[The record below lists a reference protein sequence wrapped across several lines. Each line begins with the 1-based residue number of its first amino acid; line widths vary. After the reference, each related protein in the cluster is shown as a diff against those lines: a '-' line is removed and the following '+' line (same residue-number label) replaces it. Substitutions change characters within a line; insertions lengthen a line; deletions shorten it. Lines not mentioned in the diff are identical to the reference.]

1 MDSDPPFGAARL
13 RTTTKVA
20 VLAIWLS
27 ACGGSESPTGVIP
40 GANPPTTNTPAAFPG
55 FDRSIYPGDATMAAW
70 RYPTSPYYWA
80 GYYLPAPCHRDVT
93 WMSKYSTL
101 TANGWGLAAIYVG
114 QQDWAQ
120 IPQSV
125 AVSGA
130 RATARAAEST
140 SRDKAVAQQFAVC
153 SASLLSAD
161 QATAEAADA
170 VAKLK
175 ADGFPDG
182 STVFLDVEYVS
193 AVSLSLL
200 EYYRAWIAGILKDG
214 HYKPGIYAAKSNAAS
229 LRAAALD
236 AYKAAGSAADPPFWI
251 ASSSGFS
258 IMQAPTSVGL
268 DYAKLWQGGYDLT
281 QTFGGFTLSVDAN
294 VAARKSPS
302 AP

>member
-1 MDSDPPFGAARL
+1 MTTRGARL
-13 RTTTKVA
+13 RMTA
-20 VLAIWLS
+20 AIAGLAASLVS
-27 ACGGSESPTGVIP
+27 CGGSSSPTGVIP
-40 GANPPTTNTPAAFPG
+40 GATPPTNNTPAAFPG
-55 FDRSIYPGDATMAAW
+55 FDTSIYPGDAAMTAW
-70 RYPTSPYYWA
+70 KYPVSPYYWA

-101 TANGWGLAAIYVG
+101 TASGWGIAAIYVG
-114 QQDWAQ
+114 QQDWSQ
-120 IPQSV
+120 IPQ
-125 AVSGA
+125 AVVVRGA
-130 RATARAAEST
+130 RTTARAAEST
-140 SRDKAVAQQFAVC
+140 PGIKAGVQQFAVC

-200 EYYRAWIAGILKDG
+200 EYYRAWIAGVLKDG

-229 LRAAALD
+229 LRTAALD
-236 AYKAAGSAADPPFWI
+236 AYKAAGSSSDPPFWI
-251 ASSSGFS
+251 ASSPGFS
-258 IMQAPTSVGL
+258 IMQPPTSVGL
-268 DYAKLWQGGYDLT
+268 AYAKLWQGGYDLT
-281 QTFGGFTLSVDAN
+281 QTFGGFTLSIDAN
-294 VAARKSPS
+294 VSAVKSPS